1 MDLSAFKHG
10 RPYKAVKF
18 IIQNLTPMTTK
29 LNLFWATIALLL
41 LSGCASGYKAI
52 RPKTINYTAN
62 NLDQGIGFSYRYDVL
77 SEAGNKKYAKHE
89 KSKNLKLVAVKVSNY
104 TGHPLNLANDVIF
117 TAGNKIL
124 VPADP
129 LVVKN
134 ELKQNAPI
142 YLLFLLLTP
151 LNLNIYNSSSNGYG
165 TEVNNSHSYPIGLL
179 IGPGISIGNMVV
191 ASTANTN
198 FYNELLSFTISRD
211 IENGQTIYC
220 LIGFRDIGY
229 EPLNLKLKQ

>member
-1 MDLSAFKHG
+1 MEKLFEGHSAM
-10 RPYKAVKF
+10 
-18 IIQNLTPMTTK
+18 ITSSI
-29 LNLFWATIALLL
+29 LL
-41 LSGCASGYKAI
+41 CY
-52 RPKTINYTAN
+52 
-62 NLDQGIGFSYRYDVL
+62 
-77 SEAGNKKYAKHE
+77 
-89 KSKNLKLVAVKVSNY
+89 
-104 TGHPLNLANDVIF
+104 
-117 TAGNKIL
+117 
-124 VPADP
+124 
-129 LVVKN
+129 
-134 ELKQNAPI
+134 

-151 LNLNIYNSSSNGYG
+151 LNLNIYNNSSNGYG
-165 TEVNNSHSYPIGLL
+165 TEVNNSHSYPIGLV